1 MHRQRESIIACA
13 AALVSGTLIT
23 LFLTIQ
29 TGIGSAQG
37 PGLDAR
43 IAEAC
48 SQCHQLPTPDVL
60 PKSEWRDKI
69 NTMFHLANLELL
81 GKYGRPIWDLDPPQ
95 VANFFIERAPE
106 ELKALPWRSAGVS
119 PKLKFEHSRLSGGS
133 MIIERPGGANVQLH
147 DLFKDIPGP
156 ELVVC
161 DMLSGWVSWTDP
173 KDPSM
178 GLQPIVQLK
187 NPCHSELV
195 DLDQDG
201 KKDLLIS
208 ELGDPLPSD
217 AEFGSVALLRR
228 TNDRQ
233 FEVIRLT
240 PNIGRVADARPA
252 DFDGDGDLDVVV
264 GEFGWRKLGSIR
276 YLENVSSKPSD
287 LKFEMRQ
294 IDPRHGTIHVP
305 VVDLNGDGRPDF
317 IALISQ
323 EFETVVAFVNQGS
336 GEFTAEDIYVG
347 PHPHWGSSG
356 IEPLDF
362 DGDGDLD
369 VLMTNGDT
377 LDDMKLRQYH
387 GISWMENTGKF
398 PFTRHEID
406 FYYGVHRA
414 EAGDLDGDGDLDL
427 AACSFL
433 PDLPDERLKALTLSG
448 LVWYEQT
455 SPGKFVGHP
464 VVDGIR
470 CDFPTLELGDLDG
483 DGRLDIMVANLM
495 GTPRPDG
502 SEPALVE
509 IFRQK

>member
-1 MHRQRESIIACA
+1 
-13 AALVSGTLIT
+13 
-23 LFLTIQ
+23 
-29 TGIGSAQG
+29 
-37 PGLDAR
+37 
-43 IAEAC
+43 
-48 SQCHQLPTPDVL
+48 
-60 PKSEWRDKI
+60 
-69 NTMFHLANLELL
+69 
-81 GKYGRPIWDLDPPQ
+81 
-95 VANFFIERAPE
+95 
-106 ELKALPWRSAGVS
+106 
-119 PKLKFEHSRLSGGS
+119 
-133 MIIERPGGANVQLH
+133 
-147 DLFKDIPGP
+147 
-156 ELVVC
+156 
-161 DMLSGWVSWTDP
+161 
-173 KDPSM
+173 
-178 GLQPIVQLK
+178 
-187 NPCHSELV
+187 
-195 DLDQDG
+195 
-201 KKDLLIS
+201 
-208 ELGDPLPSD
+208 LGDPLPSD
-217 AEFGSVALLRR
+217 AEFGSVALLRQ
-228 TNDRQ
+228 TSGRQ

-252 DFDGDGDLDVVV
+252 DFDGDGDLDIVV

-276 YLENVSSKPSD
+276 FLENVSQKPSD

-323 EFETVVAFVNQGS
+323 EFETVVAFLNQGN

-387 GISWMENTGKF
+387 GISWLENTGEF
-398 PFTRHEID
+398 PFTRHPID

-433 PDLPDERLKALTLSG
+433 PDLPDERLKALNLSG

-495 GTPRPDG
+495 GTPRADG